1 MRNMHINCFF
11 CAFKTNG
18 KAGKIALEVKHTFRL
33 IFFWFQLFFFMLLLL
48 FFLARVRTWKL
59 FQLKFKVYFDLNIF
73 NDLKTIFE
81 CYSLKSLISHTFVK
95 LFLFNLCFEKALKL
109 PTCYAIIWAKL
120 AWIVPSF
127 ISPTYIWCFMTHAW
141 KHNKIIEDFIIKIV

>member
-1 MRNMHINCFF
+1 MHINCFF

-48 FFLARVRTWKL
+48 FFFLARVRKWKL